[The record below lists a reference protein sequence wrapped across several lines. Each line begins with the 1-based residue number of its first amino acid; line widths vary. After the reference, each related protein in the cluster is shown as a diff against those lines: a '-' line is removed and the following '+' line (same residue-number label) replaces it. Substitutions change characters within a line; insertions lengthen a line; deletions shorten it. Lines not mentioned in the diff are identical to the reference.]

1 MTYFGFLGLFL
12 AIPIVIMLG
21 LTWRDARQG
30 RQMPSR
36 FASYS
41 PWAILGLHVVVALVY
56 TTPWDNYLV
65 ATSVW
70 WYDQAKVTGIVFGY
84 VPIEEYTFF
93 ILQPILT
100 GLWLLFWLRRQ
111 PDSVKPGWENGRFRQ
126 ASLIILGALWLA
138 MVAILVTRWAPG
150 TYMAL
155 ILAWALPP
163 IMLQIGFGGDI
174 LWRHRRVV
182 LLGLVPVTLFLAAAD
197 ALAIYDGIW
206 TIDPAQTV
214 NWYLG
219 GILPFE
225 EFLFFLITNVLIVFG
240 MTLFLAAESQER
252 LAQVKAA
259 IARWQANRLQVA
271 GDVNRKK
278 FLKDLR
284 PARRLRSGEQKPL

>member
-12 AIPIVIMLG
+12 AIPIVILLG
-21 LTWRDARQG
+21 LTWRDARLG
-30 RQMPSR
+30 RQIPRR
-36 FASYS
+36 FASY
-41 PWAILGLHVVVALVY
+41 PPYAILALHLAMALVY

-93 ILQPILT
+93 LVQPIMT

-111 PDSVKPGWENGRFRQ
+111 PDRVQKGWENGRFRYT
-126 ASLIILGALWLA
+126 ALTILGIVWII
-138 MVAILVTRWAPG
+138 MVAILVTSWAPG

-155 ILAWALPP
+155 ILAWALLP
-163 IMLQIGFGGDI
+163 IMLQVGFGGDI
-174 LWRHRRVV
+174 LWQHRKIV
-182 LLGLVPVTLFLAAAD
+182 LLGLVPPTLFLAAAD

-206 TIDPAQTV
+206 TIDPAQTL

-225 EFLFFLITNVLIVFG
+225 EFLFFLITNTLVIFG
-240 MTLFLAAESQER
+240 TTLFLATESQER
-252 LAQVKAA
+252 LAQMKTAVAQW
-259 IARWQANRLQVA
+259 RTSRLPMA
-271 GDVNRKK
+271 SEK
-278 FLKDLR
+278 
-284 PARRLRSGEQKPL
+284 

>member
-12 AIPIVIMLG
+12 AIPIAILLG
-21 LTWRDARQG
+21 LTWRDARLG
-30 RQMPSR
+30 RQLPAR

-41 PWAILGLHVVVALVY
+41 PWAILGLHLLLALVY

-93 ILQPILT
+93 LVQPILT

-111 PDSVKPGWENGRFRQ
+111 PNEAEKGWENGRFRFT
-126 ASLIILGALWLA
+126 ALAILGILWLA
-138 MVAILVTRWAPG
+138 MVAILVTNWAPG
-150 TYMAL
+150 TYLAL
-155 ILAWALPP
+155 ILAWALLP
-163 IMLQIGFGGDI
+163 IMLQVGFGGDI
-174 LWRHRRVV
+174 LWQHRKLV
-182 LLGLVPVTLFLAAAD
+182 LLGLLPPTLFLAAAD

-206 TIDPAQTV
+206 TIDPAQTL

-225 EFLFFLITNVLIVFG
+225 EFLFFLITNVLVTFG
-240 MTLFLAAESQER
+240 MTLFLATESQER
-252 LAQVKAA
+252 LAQIKTM
-259 IARWQANRLQVA
+259 IDQWRTRTPQVA
-271 GDVNRKK
+271 SEK
-278 FLKDLR
+278 
-284 PARRLRSGEQKPL
+284 

>member
-12 AIPIVIMLG
+12 VIPIIIMLG

-30 RQMPSR
+30 RQLPQR

-41 PWAILGLHVVVALVY
+41 PWAILLLHLLMALAY

-70 WYDQAKVTGIVFGY
+70 WYDRAKVTGIVLGY

-111 PDSVKPGWENGRFRQ
+111 PNHVETGWENGRFRRT
-126 ASLIILGALWLA
+126 SLIILGILWLS
-138 MVAILVTRWAPG
+138 MVYILMAGWAPG
-150 TYMAL
+150 TYLAL
-155 ILAWALPP
+155 ILAWALLP
-163 IMLQIGFGGDI
+163 IMLQIGYGGDI

-182 LLGLVPVTLFLAAAD
+182 LLGLLPVTLFLAAVD

-206 TIDPAQTV
+206 TIDPAQTI

-240 MTLFLAAESQER
+240 MTLFLATESQKR
-252 LAQVKAA
+252 LDQIKAMIAQWR
-259 IARWQANRLQVA
+259 ARKLQVA
-271 GDVNRKK
+271 REK
-278 FLKDLR
+278 
-284 PARRLRSGEQKPL
+284 